1 MSSYV
6 EMLKNQDE
14 RVVTLP
20 YAVLYNAVENLEMT
34 YLGTG
39 DHEILQLIEYLRDS
53 LSKPKYQHTESNVVR
68 INGSKF

>member
-53 LSKPKYQHTESNVVR
+53 LSKTQISTYR
-68 INGSKF
+68 IKCGENQWK